1 MGLDIT
7 GYSKIEK
14 VAVELDEDGD
24 PIDDSAYDDYVRIY
38 AMGGRDQHDQLEDRA
53 FYSVDGEAFGF
64 RAGSYSGYNDWRE
77 TLARLA
83 GYPLTPYKGFMGGES
98 ACHAAACWD
107 GATGPFAELIDFPD
121 NEGNIGPV
129 TSAKLAKDFADFD
142 ERAKY
147 FDGDE
152 DGWFYKKYLD
162 WKKAFELASDGGT
175 VDFH

>member
-7 GYSKIEK
+7 AYSKIEK
-14 VAVELDEDGD
+14 VDVELDEDGD
-24 PIDDSAYDDYVRIY
+24 PIDDSAYDDYVRVY
-38 AMGGRDQHDQLEDRA
+38 AMGGRDQHDHLEDRA
-53 FYSVDGEAFGF
+53 FYSVGGDAFGF
-64 RAGSYSGYNDWRE
+64 RAGSYGGYNGWRE

-83 GYPLTPYKGFMGGES
+83 GYPLTPYKGFMGAS
-98 ACHAAACWD
+98 ASHAAACWD

-121 NEGNIGPV
+121 NEGSIGAV

-162 WKKAFELASDGGT
+162 WKKAFELASDGGM

>member
-7 GYSKIEK
+7 AYSKVEK
-14 VAVELDEDGD
+14 VDVEVDEDNYPVD
-24 PIDDSAYDDYVRIY
+24 ESAYDDYVRAW
-38 AMGGRDQHDQLEDRA
+38 AMGRRGQHDQLEDGK
-53 FYSVDGEAFGF
+53 FYSVDEAYGF
-64 RAGSYSGYNDWRE
+64 RAGSYGGYNQWRE
-77 TLARLA
+77 TLAKLA
-83 GYPLTPYKGFMGGES
+83 GYPLTPYKGFMGES
-98 ACHAAACWD
+98 AAHAAACWD

-121 NEGNIGPV
+121 NEGSIGAV

-162 WKKAFELASDGGT
+162 WKAAFELAVDGGM
-175 VDFH
+175 VSFH

>member
-1 MGLDIT
+1 M
-7 GYSKIEK
+7 
-14 VAVELDEDGD
+14 
-24 PIDDSAYDDYVRIY
+24 
-38 AMGGRDQHDQLEDRA
+38 
-53 FYSVDGEAFGF
+53 
-64 RAGSYSGYNDWRE
+64 
-77 TLARLA
+77 
-83 GYPLTPYKGFMGGES
+83 
-98 ACHAAACWD
+98 
-107 GATGPFAELIDFPD
+107 
-121 NEGNIGPV
+121 

>member
-7 GYSKIEK
+7 AYSKVEK
-14 VAVELDEDGD
+14 VDVEVDEDNRPLDENV
-24 PIDDSAYDDYVRIY
+24 YDNY
-38 AMGGRDQHDQLEDRA
+38 ARAWATGKRGQNDQLEDGK
-53 FYSVDGEAFGF
+53 FYSGDEAYGF
-64 RAGSYSGYNDWRE
+64 RAGSYGGYNEWRE

-83 GYPLTPYKGFMGGES
+83 GYPLTPYKGFMGES
-98 ACHAAACWD
+98 ASHAAACWG
-107 GATGPFAELIDFPD
+107 GASGPFSELIDFPD
-121 NEGNIGPV
+121 NEGCIGAV

-162 WKKAFELASDGGT
+162 WKEAFELAADDGM
-175 VDFH
+175 VQFH